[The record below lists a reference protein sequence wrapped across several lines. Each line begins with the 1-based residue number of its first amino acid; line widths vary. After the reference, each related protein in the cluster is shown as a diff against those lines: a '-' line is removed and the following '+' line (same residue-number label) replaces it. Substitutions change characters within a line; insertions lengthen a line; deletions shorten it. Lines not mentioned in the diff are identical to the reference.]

1 MQGRVVIVMFPS
13 PAENPETPTL
23 FWSPPVR
30 WDEGVSSLG
39 WWLLSSWGDDTP
51 WPNPIFS
58 PPYLSSGLETGP
70 RETIKL
76 FIASQELSDER
87 DALLGW
93 GHLLQPHL
101 PRKAIGSAV
110 CSFPLHWDMH
120 YLEKYFNSAKIDI
133 FFITTM
139 VDMIIL
145 HPLPPQNVETI
156 ILEYLI
162 SPNNQMLLKII

>member
-1 MQGRVVIVMFPS
+1 
-13 PAENPETPTL
+13 
-23 FWSPPVR
+23 
-30 WDEGVSSLG
+30 
-39 WWLLSSWGDDTP
+39 
-51 WPNPIFS
+51 
-58 PPYLSSGLETGP
+58 
-70 RETIKL
+70 
-76 FIASQELSDER
+76 
-87 DALLGW
+87 
-93 GHLLQPHL
+93 
-101 PRKAIGSAV
+101 
-110 CSFPLHWDMH
+110 MH